1 VGRNGDDLMPFRS
14 ETGGF
19 VGNGNMGDFI
29 DQIVET
35 FLIDAKAAGGLGW
48 TSHSHTGS
56 PTRSKGSSPDFE
68 FYFSRGGSPAQVPI
82 WCMQT
87 NSRTLRIYS
96 GNDIDTNFPSFD
108 QPGNPVNEPDADPPA
123 DQTSGTIYQNRCLGV
138 TSAPGSYDGY
148 WVFGGETAE
157 YCHVVLKVN
166 SRQYRH
172 FHVGLLDPLVADL
185 HPDTFY
191 VTGHHWAFLSPD
203 DLKPSSLTTN
213 STNIEHQPYDQHNLP
228 FSNNNMDN
236 VSSGKD
242 IRSHTWLYCPNYG
255 TFGWDWWLL
264 RGDVGGVAPSGG
276 GTGPTVI
283 SPEIINYSQPASAR
297 FPVYPAKS
305 IGTVN
310 TNIPP
315 SPLGSPEWDYVRF
328 GCGGVSGYADAFGAI
343 PWACEQTF
351 TTDGVALIPIY
362 VLLPS
367 DFESGT
373 RWAPIGRVP
382 DVYRVNMKSLDA
394 EQEIS
399 IGSDTYVVFPMINKD
414 ANNTV
419 SGEGYS
425 GYEGLAYRKIT
436 ANAT

>member
-1 VGRNGDDLMPFRS
+1 MPFRS

-19 VGNGNMGDFI
+19 TGNGNMGDFI

-35 FLIDAKAAGGLGW
+35 FLTDSKATGGLGW

-56 PTRSKGSSPDFE
+56 PARSKGSSPDFE
-68 FYFSRGGSPAQVPI
+68 FFFSRGGSPAQVPI

-108 QPGNPVNEPDADPPA
+108 QPGNPVNEPSADPPSDYA
-123 DQTSGTIYQNRCLGV
+123 ASAQIYSEKCQSV

-157 YCHVVLKVN
+157 YCHVVLKVD

-172 FHVGLLDPLVADL
+172 FHVGLAEPLVDDL

-191 VTGHHWAFLSPD
+191 VTGHKWSWLSPD
-203 DLKPSSLTTN
+203 NLRVNDNETN
-213 STNIEHQPYDQHNLP
+213 TDTKEHQPYLHQGLP
-228 FSNNNMDN
+228 FANCQLNNTA
-236 VSSGKD
+236 SGQHMLS
-242 IRSHTWLYCPNYG
+242 RTWLYSPNYG
-255 TFGWDWWLL
+255 SFGWDWWLMW
-264 RGDVGGVAPSGG
+264 GEPGGFAPSGG
-276 GTGPTVI
+276 GTGITV
-283 SPEIINYSQPASAR
+283 SNPEIVSVNQPASAR
-297 FPVYPAKS
+297 FTARPTKS

-310 TNIPP
+310 TNIAP
-315 SPLGSPEWDYVRF
+315 SPLPSPEDSYIVKF
-328 GCGGVSGYADAFGAI
+328 GAGGVSGYGDAMGTI
-343 PWACEQTF
+343 PWGCEPTF

-362 VLLPS
+362 FLLPS
-367 DFESGT
+367 DFESAV
-373 RWAPIGRVP
+373 RWSPVAKVP
-382 DVYRVNMKSLDA
+382 DVFRVNMKSLDA
-394 EQEIS
+394 EQEIT

-414 ANNTV
+414 ANNTIA
-419 SGEGYS
+419 GEGYS

>member
-1 VGRNGDDLMPFRS
+1 MPFRS

-19 VGNGNMGDFI
+19 TGNGNMGDFI

-35 FLIDAKAAGGLGW
+35 FLTDSKATGGLGW

-56 PTRSKGSSPDFE
+56 PARSKGSSPDFE
-68 FYFSRGGSPAQVPI
+68 FFFSRGGSPAQVPI

-108 QPGNPVNEPDADPPA
+108 QPGNPVNEPSADPPS
-123 DQTSGTIYQNRCLGV
+123 DQTGGSVFQERCLGV

-157 YCHVVLKVN
+157 YCHVVLKVD

-172 FHVGLLDPLVADL
+172 FHVGLAEPLVADL

-191 VTGHHWAFLSPD
+191 VTGHRWTWLSPD
-203 DLKPSSLTTN
+203 NLGASNSETN
-213 STNIEHQPYDQHNLP
+213 TDYKEHQPYLHQLTP
-228 FSNNNMDN
+228 FANCDLNNNSVGQD
-236 VSSGKD
+236 V
-242 IRSHTWLYCPNYG
+242 RSRTWLYCPNYG
-255 TFGWDWWLL
+255 TTGWNWWLAW
-264 RGDVGGVAPSGG
+264 GSPGGMSPSGG
-276 GTGPTVI
+276 GTGPTV
-283 SPEIINYSQPASAR
+283 SAPEIIQINQPASAR
-297 FPVYPAKS
+297 FTSYPAKTV
-305 IGTVN
+305 GTVN

-315 SPLGSPEWDYVRF
+315 SPLGSPEWDYEHF
-328 GCGGVSGYADAFGAI
+328 GSMGVTGYGDSFGSI
-343 PWACEQTF
+343 PWGCEPTF
-351 TTDGVALIPIY
+351 TTDGVPLIPIY
-362 VLLPS
+362 FLLPS
-367 DFESGT
+367 DFESAY
-373 RWAPIGRVP
+373 RWSPVAKVP

-394 EQEIS
+394 EQEIT
-399 IGSDTYVVFPMINKD
+399 IGSDTYVVFPLINKD
-414 ANNTV
+414 ANN
-419 SGEGYS
+419 SIAGEGYS